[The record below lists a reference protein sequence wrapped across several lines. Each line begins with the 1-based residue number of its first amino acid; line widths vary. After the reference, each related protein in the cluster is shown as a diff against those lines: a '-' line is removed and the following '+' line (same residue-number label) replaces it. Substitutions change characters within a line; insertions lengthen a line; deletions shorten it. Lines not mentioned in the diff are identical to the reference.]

1 MDVPKVPSSSGWLS
15 IAGTSHRY
23 AHPGRYCSYVEA
35 GLPGGEMV
43 KSEQIC
49 LEVKGKRVPK
59 LVLKAEPAQ
68 AKPGQEVL
76 FRARLEPSM
85 PGVQYKFVFGDK
97 QTRDWGKEETASHKY
112 AQEGTYRVKALAR
125 GEDIGD
131 IEGRELLL
139 KVEKSHLIVMKRE
152 KYPPEESILVP
163 LSTHEVKSVHHP
175 SLEIFIDDHPLGKMV
190 FDLTVTLKL
199 KGIILKIQDAR
210 IKKIRTG
217 ECRGTGVFKFGEIV
231 LLKKESEDI
240 PLPGSISLGDGIA
253 L

>member
-49 LEVKGKRVPK
+49 LEVKGKRVAK

-139 KVEKSHLIVMKRE
+139 KVEKSNLLFWIIG
-152 KYPPEESILVP
+152 ILFAGSYGLYRMRKGSKNNKKGGGK
-163 LSTHEVKSVHHP
+163 LSVV
-175 SLEIFIDDHPLGKMV
+175 
-190 FDLTVTLKL
+190 
-199 KGIILKIQDAR
+199 
-210 IKKIRTG
+210 KIRANRDPGVQTVL
-217 ECRGTGVFKFGEIV
+217 CREELKAGTEIKIRLVSDQGRQEISGEI
-231 LLKKESEDI
+231 
-240 PLPGSISLGDGIA
+240 PLTSDEKGEIQS
-253 L
+253 